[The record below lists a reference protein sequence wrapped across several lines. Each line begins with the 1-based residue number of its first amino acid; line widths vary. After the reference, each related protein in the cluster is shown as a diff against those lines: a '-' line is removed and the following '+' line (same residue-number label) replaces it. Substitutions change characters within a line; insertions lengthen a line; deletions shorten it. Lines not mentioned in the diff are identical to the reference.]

1 LKLAAPCERGADAA
15 ADHFPLPGPA
25 DRMARHSRDTAPHA
39 GTQRNLFPQ
48 TWKKFSDNQALSLKA

>member
-1 LKLAAPCERGADAA
+1 
-15 ADHFPLPGPA
+15 
-25 DRMARHSRDTAPHA
+25 MARHSRDTAPHA